1 MRRYLLNSYSQAGLP
16 PAAKTV
22 LSGSTDL
29 DEVKP
34 KPTPPAQPSPAP
46 APETKP
52 PAMVKDE
59 KWLETEIAH
68 TEDKLRTL
76 REQKSAAT
84 PKSEPKRKVRTISTL
99 PIFGGN
105 ESED

>member
-1 MRRYLLNSYSQAGLP
+1 
-16 PAAKTV
+16 
-22 LSGSTDL
+22 
-29 DEVKP
+29 
-34 KPTPPAQPSPAP
+34 
-46 APETKP
+46 
-52 PAMVKDE
+52 MVKDE